1 MTDPSDYGTPQL
13 AKHSS
18 LKLEETMRAGVLRA
32 RNTDASVLDRYHN
45 RHRLSKDH
53 AEATALYDAGNRLSG
68 DWRIMGSEPS
78 IIAQYSDMIPG
89 GGMSFAEARE
99 NARGRFNA
107 AIAKVGRE
115 VRTVT
120 IAVLCHDETAGR
132 KMDDLRDGLRDLAR
146 HYGFI

>member
-1 MTDPSDYGTPQL
+1 
-13 AKHSS
+13 
-18 LKLEETMRAGVLRA
+18 
-32 RNTDASVLDRYHN
+32 
-45 RHRLSKDH
+45 
-53 AEATALYDAGNRLSG
+53 
-68 DWRIMGSEPS
+68 MGAEPS

-99 NARGRFNA
+99 NARGRFNT

-132 KMDDLRDGLRDLAR
+132 NMGDLRDGLRDLAR